1 MIIMAYL
8 LRLLS
13 SLFNAVFI
21 LARRWE
27 RWTLRREA
35 ERLAGAGL
43 AIKEAAH
50 VLKVA
55 EIVAER
61 RPEDDAARR
70 LRDGSF

>member
-1 MIIMAYL
+1 MIIMASL

-13 SLFNAVFI
+13 SLFNALFI
-21 LARRWE
+21 LARQWE

-35 ERLAGAGL
+35 ERLVGVGL
-43 AIKEAAH
+43 AIKEASH
-50 VLKVA
+50 VRKGA

-70 LRDGSF
+70 LRDGS